1 MQFARVEGCNAGSSL
16 KCICIFT
23 ASNVLLGR
31 NLASAADS
39 PICLTGVLA
48 CMLPHEVVPP
58 PQRLELNDRLS
69 VAGSVTWAKASS
81 NPHEIFQPQASRA
94 GNAFFNI
101 QQALNSDRVSAHL
114 LDANMEQQQRIIR
127 NSAQN
132 LPIVHA
138 RQKQL
143 QTSFAGSPLY
153 GGPLAELI
161 GDVPRASAE
170 GNSSADDAEDDF
182 DYFQHCGSSHHDG
195 IHSSRIPIASNS
207 QTPCE
212 DTYSAVRN
220 WVKLFS
226 PHELVS
232 VDAACSI
239 FVPGSNWPG
248 SVNLKQTEIDCQNK
262 KQGGASQNLTSLVLR
277 AEAEKS
283 FALRHSHNNM
293 TLDPLAV
300 SHPHIQAQNKTSP
313 TSRPSQPVIQHSKP
327 MPPPTPPDQK
337 PKFPSNASALK
348 RPRGFRNDKQFASVG
363 ALRIVFH
370 KLLLHP
376 SYSHCPCS

>member
-1 MQFARVEGCNAGSSL
+1 MV
-16 KCICIFT
+16 
-23 ASNVLLGR
+23 
-31 NLASAADS
+31 
-39 PICLTGVLA
+39 
-48 CMLPHEVVPP
+48 
-58 PQRLELNDRLS
+58 
-69 VAGSVTWAKASS
+69 
-81 NPHEIFQPQASRA
+81 
-94 GNAFFNI
+94 
-101 QQALNSDRVSAHL
+101 
-114 LDANMEQQQRIIR
+114 QQQCIIR

-132 LPIVHA
+132 LPIANA

-143 QTSFAGSPLY
+143 QKSFSGSLLS
-153 GGPLAELI
+153 GAPLAELI
-161 GDVPRASAE
+161 GDLPRASAE

-182 DYFQHCGSSHHDG
+182 DYFQYCSSIHHDG
-195 IHSSRIPIASNS
+195 IHSSRIPIASKS
-207 QTPCE
+207 QTPPE
-212 DTYSAVRN
+212 DTCSAVRN

-239 FVPGSNWPG
+239 FSPGSNWPG
-248 SVNLKQTEIDCQNK
+248 NVNLKQTEMDCQNK
-262 KQGGASQNLTSLVLR
+262 KQVRASQNTLTSLVLR

-300 SHPHIQAQNKTSP
+300 SHPHIQAQNKTPP

-363 ALRIVFH
+363 ALLIVFH